1 DLNGVKDWMGFILST
16 PNLAPE
22 VSSQMQQLQKAMIDN
37 RGVNYWMKTAKASGE
52 ILSFTDNYQPYW
64 LDQLSLYWGSDE
76 TMKYFGG

>member
-1 DLNGVKDWMGFILST
+1 
-16 PNLAPE
+16 
-22 VSSQMQQLQKAMIDN
+22 MQQLQKAMIDN
-37 RGVNYWMKTAKASGE
+37 CGVNYWMKTAKASGE